1 MDTKKIYIFF
11 LAEYLTQNLVD
22 GDNVAK
28 PLITLKETYP
38 CGRGKL
44 E

>member
-1 MDTKKIYIFF
+1 MDKKKIYIFF
-11 LAEYLTQNLVD
+11 LAENLTKNLVD
-22 GDNVAK
+22 GDSVAK
-28 PLITLKETYP
+28 LLITLKETCP